1 MSYAMPTNSTIQRP
15 QTMAEKRITI
25 LENESG
31 DDEEMRRLEREE
43 RELLAEIDRVDQVVT
58 FKKTESNLG
67 HYQSMNL
74 PD

>member
-1 MSYAMPTNSTIQRP
+1 
-15 QTMAEKRITI
+15 MAEKRITI